1 MSIFIGLLLA
11 FQPPR
16 SARGDSIAVV
26 GVQVS
31 TNPFVPPIS
40 ADVFGV
46 PSMSVQVITA
56 LANFV
61 YPPTKFVLILT

>member
-11 FQPPR
+11 FQTVL
-16 SARGDSIAVV
+16 SAGDASAV
-26 GVQVS
+26 GTSQVS
-31 TNPFVPPIS
+31 TNPSVPPIS

-56 LANFV
+56 LVNFK